1 MLKKKPTKVV
11 TVYFDSLQTYRA
23 TLILKF
29 RNSMARHDSEKH
41 SQQLRSL
48 QEVHKEAAP
57 KNPETHP

>member
-1 MLKKKPTKVV
+1 MLKKKPTKVG

-29 RNSMARHDSEKH
+29 RKTEKH

>member
-29 RNSMARHDSEKH
+29 RKTEKH